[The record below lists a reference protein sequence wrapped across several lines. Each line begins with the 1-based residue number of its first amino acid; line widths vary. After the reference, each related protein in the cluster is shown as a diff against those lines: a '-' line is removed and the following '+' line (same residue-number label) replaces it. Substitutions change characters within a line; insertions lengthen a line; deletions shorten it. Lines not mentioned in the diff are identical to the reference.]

1 MLSIPEKLQARCF
14 PYRLD
19 FKSPAG
25 TSRGVM
31 TQKISWMLVIADENG
46 QQGLGECGP
55 LPGLSFDDRPDF
67 GTRLLRLCE
76 QFNQQ
81 EWATF
86 EESLLFYPA
95 MRFGFEM
102 ALRDYLQGGTR
113 LLFES
118 AFTTAGAPQNI
129 NGLIWMG
136 SEAFMQQQIADKLEQ
151 GFSCLKMKVGALD
164 FETELGLLKAL
175 RQRFPANVL
184 ELRVDANGA
193 FSVANAPERL
203 KRLAE
208 LELHSIEQP
217 IKAGQPDAMA
227 ALCAQNI
234 LPVALDEELIGITD
248 VDQISDLLDHIKP
261 PYIILKPTLL
271 GGFEACE
278 QWIAAAAARGIGW
291 WVTSALES
299 NIGLNAIA
307 QWTATLNNPLPQG
320 LGTGQLYTNNFDS
333 PLVVEQGKLWFSPER
348 SPWDLARFQD
358 NL

>member
-1 MLSIPEKLQARCF
+1 MQSIPEKLHAHCF

-46 QQGLGECGP
+46 QRGLGECGP
-55 LPGLSFDDRPDF
+55 LSGLSFDDRPDF

-102 ALRDYLQGGTR
+102 ALRDYLQGGKQ

-118 AFTTAGAPQNI
+118 DFSLRAAPQAI
-129 NGLIWMG
+129 NGLVWMG

-151 GFSCLKMKVGALD
+151 GFKCLKMKVGALD
-164 FETELGLLKAL
+164 FETELGLLQAL
-175 RQRFPANVL
+175 RKQFPADLL

-193 FSVANAPERL
+193 FSPAQAPEKL
-203 KRLAE
+203 KRLSE
-208 LELHSIEQP
+208 LDLHSIEQP
-217 IKAGQPDAMA
+217 IKAGQFDAMA
-227 ALCAQNI
+227 ALCTQNI
-234 LPVALDEELIGITD
+234 LPIALDEELIGVTD
-248 VDQISDLLDHIKP
+248 ADQMAYLLDQINP
-261 PYIILKPTLL
+261 QYIILKPTLL
-271 GGFEACE
+271 GGFEASE
-278 QWIAAAAARGIGW
+278 AWIAAAETRKIGW

-333 PLVVEQGKLWFSPER
+333 PLVVDQGKLWFLPER
-348 SPWDLARFQD
+348 SPWDLAGFQD

>member
-1 MLSIPEKLQARCF
+1 MQSLPENLHARCF

-31 TQKISWMLVIADENG
+31 TQKISWMIVIADENG

-102 ALRDYLQGGTR
+102 ALRDYVMGGKR

-118 AFTTAGAPQNI
+118 DFTTSGDPQSI

-136 SEAFMQQQIADKLEQ
+136 NEAFMQQQIADKLEQ
-151 GFSCLKMKVGALD
+151 GFRCLKMKVGALD
-164 FETELGLLKAL
+164 FETEIGLLKAL
-175 RQRFPANVL
+175 RQRFPADVL

-193 FSVANAPERL
+193 FSETSAPERL

-208 LELHSIEQP
+208 MELHSIEQP
-217 IKAGQPDAMA
+217 IKAGQPEAMA

-234 LPVALDEELIGITD
+234 LPIALDEELIGLTD
-248 VDQISDLLDHIKP
+248 ADQMTALLDLIKP

-271 GGFEACE
+271 GGFEASE
-278 QWIAAAAARGIGW
+278 AWIAAAEARGIGW

-307 QWTATLNNPLPQG
+307 QWTGTLNNPLPQG

-333 PLVVEQGKLWFSPER
+333 PLLVEQGKLWFLPAR
-348 SPWDLARFQD
+348 SPWDLSGFRD

>member
-1 MLSIPEKLQARCF
+1 MPNKLQARCF

-31 TQKISWMLVIADENG
+31 TQKISWMIVIADENG

-86 EESLLFYPA
+86 DESLLFYPA

-193 FSVANAPERL
+193 FSVANAPERM

-208 LELHSIEQP
+208 MELHSIEQP
-217 IKAGQPDAMA
+217 IKAGQPEAMA

-234 LPVALDEELIGITD
+234 LPIALDEELIGITD
-248 VDQISDLLDHIKP
+248 ADQMDELLDHIKP
-261 PYIILKPTLL
+261 PFIILKPTLL

-278 QWIAAAAARGIGW
+278 LWIAAAEKRGIGW

-299 NIGLNAIA
+299 NVGLNAIA
-307 QWTATLNNPLPQG
+307 QWTATLNNALPQG
-320 LGTGQLYTNNFDS
+320 LGTGQLYTNNFES
-333 PLVVEQGKLWFSPER
+333 PLLVENGKLWYLPER
-348 SPWDLARFQD
+348 SPWILTHFQD

>member
-1 MLSIPEKLQARCF
+1 MQSIPEKLHARCF

-31 TQKISWMLVIADENG
+31 TQKISWMIVIADETG

-102 ALRDYLQGGTR
+102 ALRDYLQGGER
-113 LLFES
+113 MLFEND
-118 AFTTAGAPQNI
+118 FTLKGAPQAI

-151 GFSCLKMKVGALD
+151 GFTCLKMKVGALD
-164 FETELGLLKAL
+164 FETELNLLKVL
-175 RQRFPANVL
+175 RKQFPVNVL

-193 FSVANAPERL
+193 FSPAQAPEKL

-208 LELHSIEQP
+208 LGLHSIEQP
-217 IKAGQPDAMA
+217 IKAGQPEAMA
-227 ALCAQNI
+227 VLCAQNI
-234 LPVALDEELIGITD
+234 LPIALDEELIGLTD
-248 VDQISDLLDHIKP
+248 ADQMADLLDQINP

-278 QWIAAAAARGIGW
+278 AWIAAAETRKIGW

-333 PLVVEQGKLWFSPER
+333 PLLVEQGKLWHLPAR
-348 SPWDLARFQD
+348 SPWNLARFQD

>member
-1 MLSIPEKLQARCF
+1 MLIPEKLTARCF

-19 FKSPAG
+19 FKQPAG
-25 TSRGVM
+25 TSRGVFHS
-31 TQKISWMLVIADENG
+31 KISWMLVLEDENG
-46 QQGLGECGP
+46 AQGLGECGP
-55 LPGLSFDDRPDF
+55 LAGLSFDDRPDF
-67 GTRLLRLCE
+67 GTRLQRLCE
-76 QFNQQ
+76 QFNQT

-102 ALRDYLQGGTR
+102 ALRDYVQGGKR

-118 AFTTAGAPQNI
+118 DFTLKGAPQSI

-136 SEAFMQQQIADKLEQ
+136 SAGFMKEQIAQKLAQ
-151 GFSCLKMKVGALD
+151 GFRCLKLKVGAID
-164 FETELGLLKAL
+164 FEAELAILKAL
-175 RQRFPANVL
+175 RDEFSAQDL

-193 FSVANAPERL
+193 FAPTEAL
-203 KRLAE
+203 SKLNQLAT

-217 IKAGQPDAMA
+217 IRAGQTSALA
-227 ALCAQNI
+227 ALCAESP
-234 LPVALDEELIGITD
+234 LPIALDEELIGLSTQEEID
-248 VDQISDLLDHIKP
+248 DLLDAVKP

-271 GGFEACE
+271 GGFEASE
-278 QWIAAAAARGIGW
+278 QWIAAAEARGIQW

-320 LGTGQLYTNNFDS
+320 LGTGQLYANNFPS
-333 PLVVEQGKLWFSPER
+333 PLHIQGGELHYLAGEY
-348 SPWDLARFQD
+348 PWDLSGFRD

>member
-136 SEAFMQQQIADKLEQ
+136 SESFMQQQIADKLEQ

-217 IKAGQPDAMA
+217 IKAGQPEAMA
-227 ALCAQNI
+227 ELCAQNI
-234 LPVALDEELIGITD
+234 LPIALDEELIDITD
-248 VDQISDLLDHIKP
+248 LEQMSDLLDQINP

-278 QWIAAAAARGIGW
+278 AWIAAATAHGIGW

-307 QWTATLNNPLPQG
+307 QWTATLNSPLPQG

-333 PLVVEQGKLWFSPER
+333 PLLVEQGKLWHLPAIC
-348 SPWDLARFQD
+348 PWNLTGFQD